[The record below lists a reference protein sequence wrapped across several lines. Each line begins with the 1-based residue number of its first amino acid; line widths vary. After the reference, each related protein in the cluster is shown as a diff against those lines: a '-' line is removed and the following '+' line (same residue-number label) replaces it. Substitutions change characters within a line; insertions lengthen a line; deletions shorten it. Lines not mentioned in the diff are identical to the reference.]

1 MNPIMAAGH
10 PGAGSTGGVSPRR
23 HGRRQDE
30 HISYY
35 SLQNKTWCFRI
46 SVPGDPLRRPGHNLC
61 SQTILLSH
69 IISGGDEKK
78 NSDITEN
85 ILINRVNL
93 WRPISREITLS
104 REMSVR
110 SPAGSWQHGAAP
122 GHSLASPRQP
132 RTAVTILCAN
142 LKKTFKWVKKIMFYD

>member
-1 MNPIMAAGH
+1 MLQDLS
-10 PGAGSTGGVSPRR
+10 PG
-23 HGRRQDE
+23 
-30 HISYY
+30 
-35 SLQNKTWCFRI
+35 
-46 SVPGDPLRRPGHNLC
+46 RPGHNLC

-110 SPAGSWQHGAAP
+110 SPAGSCQHGAAP

-132 RTAVTILCAN
+132 HTLVTSYVQT
-142 LKKTFKWVKKIMFYD
+142 LKNFENESRR

>member
-1 MNPIMAAGH
+1 MLAVLEVSHLGD
-10 PGAGSTGGVSPRR
+10 TGGGKTNRFLTAYKIKPDVSGSQSRA
-23 HGRRQDE
+23 
-30 HISYY
+30 
-35 SLQNKTWCFRI
+35 
-46 SVPGDPLRRPGHNLC
+46 DPLRRPGHNLC

-142 LKKTFKWVKKIMFYD
+142 LKKNF